1 MISKTNGQPADS
13 GDDSL
18 EYEDDVTFNLRRAAE
33 ERVKAADADCDF
45 ERRWRLEIAAIFA
58 KRAFGAAAGVG

>member
-1 MISKTNGQPADS
+1 MTSKTSGKSADT
-13 GDDSL
+13 GDVSL

-33 ERVKAADADCDF
+33 ERAKAADADCDF

-58 KRAFGAAAGVG
+58 KRAFGAAGMG

>member
-1 MISKTNGQPADS
+1 MTSKINGKAADT
-13 GDDSL
+13 GDDSF

-33 ERVKAADADCDF
+33 ERAKAADADCDF

-58 KRAFGAAAGVG
+58 KRAFGAAGMR